1 MVIGLPILTREI
13 PMKTIVPQGHVEWL
27 EQQIEICDS
36 IINNQALRKVTL
48 TEALENAKG
57 ISGSAKIVEVP
68 TAKAKA
74 RAVSKLTKAE
84 RKIWRLLRNTDLSS
98 ADLVQ
103 RTKLKLGTVHSTIWS
118 LRRKLNGSTIE
129 LVDGRYRI
137 VNQFP
142 QAVEA

>member
-1 MVIGLPILTREI
+1 
-13 PMKTIVPQGHVEWL
+13 MKTIVPQGHVEWL
-27 EQQIEICDS
+27 KQQIEVCDS

-57 ISGSAKIVEVP
+57 NSGSAKIVEVP

-74 RAVSKLTKAE
+74 KTRTVSKLTKAE

-98 ADLVQ
+98 AELVQ

-142 QAVEA
+142 QAVGT

>member
-1 MVIGLPILTREI
+1 MVILLPILTREI

-27 EQQIEICDS
+27 EQQIETCTS
-36 IINNQALRKVTL
+36 IINNQMNRKVAL

-57 ISGSAKIVEVP
+57 NSGSAKIVEVP

-98 ADLVQ
+98 AELVQ

-142 QAVEA
+142 QAVGT